1 MIVINGEL
9 RQVGN
14 EATATIVALCRYI
27 GLPLFHLM
35 VKNMT
40 YQVLSRKLRPKAF
53 QEVIGQEH
61 VIRSLSNAVK
71 LKKIGHAYLF
81 SGTRGVGKTTVAR
94 IFAKAIRC
102 DSPLSNGNPCN
113 ICKPCLDFNV
123 DNSMDII
130 EIDGASNNSV
140 ENIRDLIA
148 NVQYLPTTGKYRI
161 YIIDEVHMLSNSAF
175 NALLKTLEEPP
186 EHVVFM
192 FATTEPHK
200 IPATIVSRSQRFDFK
215 SVSINDSVKFI
226 KDVAM
231 REKIH
236 FGDENIYHEIAMLGY
251 GSVRDVLSVIDQI
264 LSYADGKE
272 LTEDILVHSVG
283 MAKSSSIKLIA
294 YGILRGNVNEVSG
307 QYRHLLEDNI
317 SVQNILRSL
326 LNLFFSMIEKID
338 DENYEHREILQD
350 ISFSELFWIYEILAK
365 DSIWVLDSIDA
376 NKVFEI
382 LLQKITRRRDFF
394 STGFDWVD
402 SKKKTEIVIEEE
414 VPPGSFHE
422 ENYTLP
428 LENTKP
434 IEDKPN
440 EMLSEVNEVTK
451 NWDDFIHFLYTKSP
465 ASASNLEQ
473 GNIVKP
479 LEVNANGVYIELG
492 FKESEKV
499 FFDYLNEIS
508 VFKKLQD
515 NLADFFHK
523 NPGDIQIKLFLVD
536 EIKKKEYNFQSRA
549 EINQEKLEE
558 DRENKKQQLLNDE
571 NIKEAQRLFGVEVD
585 KIVLKD

>member
-1 MIVINGEL
+1 
-9 RQVGN
+9 
-14 EATATIVALCRYI
+14 
-27 GLPLFHLM
+27 
-35 VKNMT
+35 MT

-71 LKKIGHAYLF
+71 VKKIGHAYLF

-102 DSPLSNGNPCN
+102 DSPLSDGNPCN
-113 ICKPCLDFNV
+113 TCKPCLDFNV

-148 NVQYLPTTGKYRI
+148 NVQYLPTTGRFRI

-186 EHVVFM
+186 EHVIFI
-192 FATTEPHK
+192 FATTEPQK

-215 SVSINDSVKFI
+215 SVSINDLVKFI
-226 KDVAM
+226 KDVAV

-236 FGDENIYHEIAMLGY
+236 FGDENIYNEIATLGY
-251 GSVRDVLSVIDQI
+251 GSVRDALSVIDQI
-264 LSYADGKE
+264 LSYADGKDI
-272 LTEDILVHSVG
+272 TEDILVHSVG
-283 MAKSSSIKLIA
+283 MAKSSSIKLIV
-294 YGILRGNVNEVSG
+294 YGILRGNVNEVSS
-307 QYRHLLEDNI
+307 QYRHLLRDNI

-326 LNLFFSMIEKID
+326 LNLLFSMIEKID

-365 DSIWVLDSIDA
+365 DSIWVLNSIDA

-402 SKKKTEIVIEEE
+402 NKKKTEIVIEEE
-414 VPPGSFHE
+414 VPQDSFHE

-428 LENTKP
+428 PENTEP
-434 IEDKPN
+434 IEDKSS
-440 EMLSEVNEVTK
+440 EMSSEVDEVIKVTK

-523 NPGDIQIKLFLVD
+523 NPGDIHIKLFLVD

>member
-1 MIVINGEL
+1 
-9 RQVGN
+9 
-14 EATATIVALCRYI
+14 
-27 GLPLFHLM
+27 
-35 VKNMT
+35 MT

-71 LKKIGHAYLF
+71 VKKIGHAYLF

-102 DSPLSNGNPCN
+102 DSPLGNGNPCN
-113 ICKPCLDFNV
+113 VCGPCLDFNV

-186 EHVVFM
+186 EHVIFI

-215 SVSINDSVKFI
+215 SVSNHDLVKFI
-226 KDVAM
+226 KDVAT

-236 FGDENIYHEIAMLGY
+236 FGDENIYHEIATLGN
-251 GSVRDVLSVIDQI
+251 GSVRDALSVIDQI

-272 LTEDILVHSVG
+272 ITEDILVHSVG

-294 YGILRGNVNEVSG
+294 YGILKGNVPEVSS
-307 QYRHLLEDNI
+307 QYRRLLGDNI
-317 SVQNILRSL
+317 SVPNILRSL
-326 LNLFFSMIEKID
+326 LNLFFAMIEKID
-338 DENYEHREILQD
+338 DDNYEHSEILHD
-350 ISFSELFWIYEILAK
+350 ISFPELFWIYEILAK
-365 DSIWVLDSIDA
+365 DSVWALDSIDA
-376 NKVFEI
+376 SKVFEI

-394 STGFDWVD
+394 STGFDWED
-402 SKKKTEIVIEEE
+402 SKKKTVIEE
-414 VPPGSFHE
+414 PPPQESFHE

-428 LENTKP
+428 PENIKP
-434 IEDKPN
+434 LEDKSNDMP
-440 EMLSEVNEVTK
+440 SVVNEVPK

-479 LEVNANGVYIELG
+479 LEVNAKGVDIELG
-492 FKESEKV
+492 FKESERV
-499 FFDYLNEIS
+499 FFDYLNDTS

-515 NLADFFHK
+515 NLADYFHK
-523 NPGDIQIKLFLVD
+523 NPGDIHIKLFLVD

-585 KIVLKD
+585 KIVLKE

>member
-1 MIVINGEL
+1 
-9 RQVGN
+9 
-14 EATATIVALCRYI
+14 
-27 GLPLFHLM
+27 
-35 VKNMT
+35 MT

-61 VIRSLSNAVK
+61 VVRSLSNAVRV
-71 LKKIGHAYLF
+71 KKIGHAYLF

-102 DSPLSNGNPCN
+102 DAPLSNGNPCN
-113 ICKPCLDFNV
+113 TCRPCLDFNV

-140 ENIRDLIA
+140 ENIRELIA
-148 NVQYLPTTGKYRI
+148 NVQYLPATGKYRI

-186 EHVVFM
+186 EHVIFI

-200 IPATIVSRSQRFDFK
+200 IPATIISRSQRFDFK
-215 SVSINDSVKFI
+215 SVSNNDLVKFI
-226 KDVAM
+226 KDVAAKE
-231 REKIH
+231 RIH
-236 FGDENIYHEIAMLGY
+236 FGDENIYYEIATLGN
-251 GSVRDVLSVIDQI
+251 GSVRDTLSVIDQI
-264 LSYADGKE
+264 LSYADGSDI
-272 LTEDILVHSVG
+272 TEEILVHSVG

-294 YGILRGNVNEVSG
+294 DGILRGNVQTVSG

-350 ISFSELFWIYEILAK
+350 ISFPELFWIYEILAK

-376 NKVFEI
+376 HKVFEI

-394 STGFDWVD
+394 STGFNWVD
-402 SKKKTEIVIEEE
+402 SKKKTETVNEQEA
-414 VPPGSFHE
+414 PQDNFHE

-428 LENTKP
+428 LENTEP
-434 IEDKPN
+434 IEDKF
-440 EMLSEVNEVTK
+440 SERLLEVKEVKK
-451 NWDDFIHFLYTKSP
+451 NWDDFIYFLYTKSP

-479 LEVNANGVYIELG
+479 LEINANGVYIELG

-499 FFDYLNEIS
+499 FLDYLNDTS

-515 NLADFFHK
+515 NLADYFHK
-523 NPGDIQIKLFLVD
+523 KPGEIHIKLFLVD

-558 DRENKKQQLLNDE
+558 DRESKKQQLLNDE

-585 KIVLKD
+585 KIILKD